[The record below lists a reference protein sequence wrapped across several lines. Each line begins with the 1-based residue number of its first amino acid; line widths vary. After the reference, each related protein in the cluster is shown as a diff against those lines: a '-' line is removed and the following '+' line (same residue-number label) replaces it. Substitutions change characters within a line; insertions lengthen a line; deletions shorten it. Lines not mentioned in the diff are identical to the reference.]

1 MKVLECASL
10 LFLVLVKDCHG
21 APYQPGDK
29 GGKWTDAQAE
39 IIRDKLLY
47 LWANSNR
54 YINRLIEIKYE
65 DKGGKLIETRNSGA
79 QSNYTDYY
87 YDPVIP
93 GVFKNGRLSTVDC
106 INPNESLCRGYWSG
120 KRMSNLQFTEPKAIR
135 LAFHDCIPYKNPNG
149 GSPTGGCDGCINF
162 DEDVVENNVL
172 QPSVALL
179 VSSYLDFNIEHSLYY
194 NFPLYNMY
202 ISRRNLLYFRK
213 NYTWRRISPMKD
225 LVVEGV

>member
-1 MKVLECASL
+1 MSVLACASL

-54 YINRLIEIKYE
+54 YINRLIEIRF
-65 DKGGKLIETRNSGA
+65 DDIGGKLKETRNSGA

-179 VSSYLDFNIEHSLYY
+179 VSSYLDFNIEQYS
-194 NFPLYNMY
+194 
-202 ISRRNLLYFRK
+202 
-213 NYTWRRISPMKD
+213 
-225 LVVEGV
+225 V